1 MASPRSKSEMSP
13 KRSPMDD
20 INDEDQLIPRH
31 RSLSHSDHV
40 PGEHKHE
47 PLPELDAD
55 TDVEI
60 VKPAKPHHP
69 ITYRPD
75 IDGLRCLAVVPVI
88 IFHGYP
94 ALLPGGYIGVDIFFV
109 ISGYLIS
116 SILFKEHARGKFTYT
131 DFYSRRVRR
140 IFPTLVLVL
149 SFTLVGACM
158 WLYSKHL
165 KACAETLLAGGFFGA
180 NIQLMLLKQAYGD
193 ATLSA
198 TNPLLHLWSLGV
210 EEQFYIFWPMFAS
223 LVVRVQPKF
232 AVFLQLLMIAASFAC
247 NIAFLGYHGDNKYS
261 FYFPLSRFWQMAIG
275 GLLAYINLPKTDLP
289 WKSSTAPTPIRSAVI
304 SFLGL
309 GAIVY
314 AMSVLDETVAFPGY
328 WALCPTLGA
337 ACLIF
342 AGPNAPFNKYILGT
356 TPFIFVGQVS
366 YALYLWHWP
375 LLVFAKVKF
384 PNAALRPWY
393 YEPYATL
400 GAAFLLSIATL
411 YLLENNLRRRK
422 SPMVV
427 PVLSSLLVVVLAA
440 AAFVDQAPDVF
451 SSPTRMALSAA
462 HANNGAMVVPE
473 SDLNWSQPPR
483 LAEPTVA
490 KIRAAS
496 SDRFASFGFNFTGW
510 TQISEDPIE
519 HSLKVLNQN
528 GTGPAVFAMG
538 DSHISMTA
546 PRFVRLFE
554 IAQQQNK
561 SFPVVYLRGRNA
573 QLPMTCTDA
582 HDTDMAFIK
591 KTKPKVV
598 FYNGNWIQFLRGEG
612 TGPKAENPKCCHF
625 DYTPCPEQ
633 SKEDVI
639 ELVNRFQAEMTDLV
653 ASGIKVFAA
662 TVNPEG
668 DEFDGFNMLNG
679 DTIGAIAPI
688 KRSTFRKKYEF
699 TISLIEKAIK
709 AANATLIDFSDNQCM
724 NDVCEVVSTR
734 EGEPVFVDRNHIRP
748 YFVRN
753 YLTSIDQIVE
763 AALN

>member
-1 MASPRSKSEMSP
+1 
-13 KRSPMDD
+13 MDAT
-20 INDEDQLIPRH
+20 
-31 RSLSHSDHV
+31 SGLSHVRPSAHFEALAEAPDDS
-40 PGEHKHE
+40 KRTSIAALE
-47 PLPELDAD
+47 P
-55 TDVEI
+55 V
-60 VKPAKPHHP
+60 VPHHP
-69 ITYRPD
+69 IKYRPD
-75 IDGLRCLAVVPVI
+75 IDGLRCLAVVPVV
-88 IFHGYP
+88 IFHAYP
-94 ALLPGGYIGVDIFFV
+94 TLLPGGFVGVDIFFV

-116 SILFKEHARGKFTYT
+116 SILYKEHKRGSFTYM

-140 IFPTLVLVL
+140 IFPALVLVL
-149 SFTLVGACM
+149 AFTLTCACL
-158 WLYSKHL
+158 WLLAKPL
-165 KACAETLLAGGFFGA
+165 KACAATMVAGGFFSA
-180 NIQLMLLKQAYGD
+180 NVQLMLLEQAYGD
-193 ATLSA
+193 ATLA
-198 TNPLLHLWSLGV
+198 GNNPLLHLWSLGV

-223 LVVRVQPKF
+223 IVSRCRPRV
-232 AVFLQLLMIAASFAC
+232 AVILQLIVIIASFLC
-247 NIAFLGYHGDNKYS
+247 NIAFLGFHGDNKYS

-275 GLLAYINLPKTDLP
+275 GLLAYINVP
-289 WKSSTAPTPIRSAVI
+289 STELKPMNPSTLLSAVL
-304 SFLGL
+304 SLAGL
-309 GAIVY
+309 ASIIV
-314 AMSVLDETVAFPGY
+314 AMALLDETMAFPGY
-328 WALCPTLGA
+328 WSLLPTLGA
-337 ACLIF
+337 ATLIY
-342 AGPNAPFNKYILGT
+342 AGPSTPFNKYILGSA
-356 TPFIFVGQVS
+356 PFVYIGQIS

-375 LLVFAKVKF
+375 LLVFAKVQF
-384 PNAALRPWY
+384 PNEHIRPWY
-393 YEPYATL
+393 YQPYAMAMASL
-400 GAAFLLSIATL
+400 LLSVATL
-411 YLLENNLRRRK
+411 HCLENHLRRRK
-422 SPMVV
+422 SPFVVPTLSGCMVV
-427 PVLSSLLVVVLAA
+427 LLVVGVLVFKFPDTFSTPSRLVQAA
-440 AAFVDQAPDVF
+440 TTIKSDVDDE
-451 SSPTRMALSAA
+451 
-462 HANNGAMVVPE
+462 H
-473 SDLNWSQPPR
+473 NWSQPPR
-483 LAEPTVA
+483 RSEPTVA

-496 SDRFASFGFNFTGW
+496 SERGDTFGFNFTGW

-561 SFPVVYLRGRNA
+561 SFPVVYLRGRSA

-668 DEFDGFNMLNG
+668 DEFDGFKMLNG
-679 DTIGAIAPI
+679 DSVGAVAPVS
-688 KRSTFRKKYEF
+688 RSAFRKKYEF

-748 YFVRN
+748 YFARN
-753 YLTSIDQIVE
+753 YLTSIDPIIQ
-763 AALN
+763 AALA